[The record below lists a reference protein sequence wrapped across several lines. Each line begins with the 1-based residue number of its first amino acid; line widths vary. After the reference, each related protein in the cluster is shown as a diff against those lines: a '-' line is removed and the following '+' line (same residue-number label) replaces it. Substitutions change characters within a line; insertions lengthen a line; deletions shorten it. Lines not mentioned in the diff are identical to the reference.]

1 MKNLTSGVGVVMFW
15 CLASN
20 VWSLRTSIPIP
31 TWLRSGTNWL
41 GRLGVSG
48 APAVNSAQASARPDL
63 PPDLFHD
70 PDDRNVFRKQ
80 LVESEDTF
88 LADLASAEVMEPPP
102 DDVVGIT
109 KIRIARSPQYEKP
122 FSCRISPNILFK
134 RHFVNDLLSNISW
147 NIESSII
154 IGSSGTSKSVFQFV
168 LLHHLLTNSTG
179 KLSLEF
185 CWQHAY
191 SIVV

>member
-1 MKNLTSGVGVVMFW
+1 MKNLTTVVGVVMFW

-41 GRLGVSG
+41 RRLGVSG
-48 APAVNSAQASARPDL
+48 APAVNSAQASAWPDL
-63 PPDLFHD
+63 PPDLFLR
-70 PDDRNVFRKQ
+70 PNDRNVFRKQ

-88 LADLASAEVMEPPP
+88 LADLASAEVMEPPS

-109 KIRIARSPQYEKP
+109 KIRIARSCEYEQP
-122 FSCRISPNILFK
+122 FSYRVSPNILFK

-147 NIESSII
+147 NIQSSII

-179 KLSLEF
+179 K
-185 CWQHAY
+185 
-191 SIVV
+191 